1 MAEAETPV
9 CLVAHP
15 RPLARH
21 RAARALTADGWR
33 ATPVESVLAAQ
44 EQIRSRRCDL
54 LVVAADFE
62 RLLHAARR
70 PPSIVLAAGG
80 ISRGRLLDL
89 GADAVCAEPPLR
101 EAELCVRAR
110 SLVRWPHG
118 LQVELRRHR
127 ATLDDVELSLTAKEF
142 ALLAALAAAPGDLQ
156 TRTALARC
164 LWDAERPR
172 NPGRAIDAHAARLKR
187 KLGGHR
193 GLIET
198 VWGLGYRLALPSPP
212 GRSLRAP
219 ERVSGAA
226 APGPR

>member
-1 MAEAETPV
+1 MI
-9 CLVAHP
+9 AHP
-15 RPLARH
+15 CPRAGH
-21 RAARALTADGWR
+21 RAALALTADGWST
-33 ATPVESVLAAQ
+33 TPVESVLAAK
-44 EQIRSRRCDL
+44 EQICRRRCDL

-62 RLLHAARR
+62 RLLHPARR
-70 PPSIVLAAGG
+70 PTIVLAPRGV
-80 ISRGRLLDL
+80 SQGRLLDL

-118 LQVELRRHR
+118 LQVDLRRQR

-142 ALLAALAAAPGDLQ
+142 ALIAALAASPGDLQ
-156 TRTALARC
+156 TRPTLGHC

-172 NPGRAIDAHAARLKR
+172 DPSRAIDAHVARLKR

-212 GRSLRAP
+212 GRSLHAA
-219 ERVSGAA
+219 ERVSDATA
-226 APGPR
+226 RGPR